1 VATQQK
7 VSPEA
12 DPSRHSGRTDSGMHQ
27 RFSAVVAGAA
37 EDGATLPVGE
47 FVNFPLCDVVKRE
60 A

>member
-1 VATQQK
+1 
-7 VSPEA
+7 
-12 DPSRHSGRTDSGMHQ
+12 MHQ

-47 FVNFPLCDVVKRE
+47 FVNIPLCDVVKRE